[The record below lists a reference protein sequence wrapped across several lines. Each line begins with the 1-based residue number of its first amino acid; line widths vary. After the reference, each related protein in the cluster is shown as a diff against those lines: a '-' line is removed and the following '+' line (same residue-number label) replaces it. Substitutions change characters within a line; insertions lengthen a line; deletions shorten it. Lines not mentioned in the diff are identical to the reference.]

1 MVNLPDTP
9 GSDNSGVCINS
20 GIPNR
25 SVYLIAEGLSAECL
39 GISIGCD
46 KTEQIYY
53 RTLTTY
59 LTKSSQFVDA
69 RRALIQAAEDI
80 YGPTESQAVATEF
93 EAVGVTED
101 STITPADPSSK
112 TTNPFSSNGV
122 MAYLWPKD
130 GAHDSTTDLS
140 IASLTI
146 LLSIF

>member
-101 STITPADPSSK
+101 STLLLPSRAPRQLIHSVAMVSW
-112 TTNPFSSNGV
+112 PIYGQR
-122 MAYLWPKD
+122 MARMTVP
-130 GAHDSTTDLS
+130 
-140 IASLTI
+140 LTYP
-146 LLSIF
+146 